1 MKILNL
7 PQGSA
12 QWHAHRSTRCN
23 ASDAPAML
31 GESPHMT
38 RDELLRRM
46 KTGVSAEIDAATQ
59 GRFDNGHAVEALL
72 RKVAEDMLGEPLH
85 AFVGIPDD
93 PESLLSASYDGCTFV
108 GDTTAESKL
117 LNARLRAAFA
127 DMEYIAPEHRE
138 RLAALKC
145 LPIDYRIQVEQQMR
159 VAGAERSLFLAGEL
173 RDDGTLGDVFSCW
186 CYPDDSLWKRIV
198 EGWYQFLDDLASY
211 EPRAA
216 VEKAVAAPVEALPAI
231 SARIEG
237 SLAIHSNLDVFG
249 AALRTYIDR
258 IPAKPST
265 DQEFA
270 DCDAACKALKRAEEA
285 LDGAEANALG
295 QVQSVEQ
302 LTRTIAD
309 LRNVARTARL
319 ASEKVVKA
327 RKDQIRV
334 EECQR
339 GRRALDDHVRGLTQQ
354 IGAPY
359 MPEIVADF
367 GAAISGLKSLDSLRA
382 KVDQLLADK
391 KIEANEIAGRI
402 TLNLR
407 TMKSHGDYDFLFSDL
422 KSIVTKQP
430 DDFQA
435 LVQSR
440 VLAHQAEEKR
450 RAEAAAE
457 KERERIRAEE
467 LVKLQREQQE
477 LDRETARRT
486 AAMAI
491 AAATP
496 APAPIAA
503 PAVSQKPE
511 AANSPTVVPITR
523 GNATLKIGDIQEAF
537 GLPITAAFIESTLK
551 IAPAK
556 RENRAVW
563 FYDTDFDRIRQAL
576 MFHIERAPAPKQLE
590 AA

>member
-1 MKILNL
+1 MRILRL
-7 PQGSA
+7 TQGSPE
-12 QWHAHRSTRCN
+12 WHQHRATRFN

-38 RDELLRRM
+38 RDELLQRM
-46 KTGVSAEIDAATQ
+46 VTGLSPDVDGATQ
-59 GRFDNGHAVEALL
+59 RRFDDGHAVEALL
-72 RKVAEDMLGEPLH
+72 RPMAEKMLGEPLH
-85 AFVGIPDD
+85 AFVAVPDD
-93 PESLLSASYDGCTFV
+93 ESSNLSASYDGCTFV

-127 DMEYIAPEHRE
+127 DMETIAPEHRE
-138 RLAALKC
+138 RAAAKS
-145 LPIDYRIQVEQQMR
+145 LPIDYRIQMEQQVR
-159 VAGAERSLFLAGEL
+159 IAGAERSLFLTGEL

-186 CYPDDSLWKRIV
+186 YYPDDALWARIQA
-198 EGWYQFLDDLASY
+198 GWAQFAEDRKTYVAR
-211 EPRAA
+211 EVAPK
-216 VEKAVAAPVEALPAI
+216 VTAAPLEALPAI

-249 AALRTYIDR
+249 KALRTYIDR

-339 GRRALDDHVRGLTQQ
+339 GRRALDEHIRGLIQQ

-391 KIEANEIAGRI
+391 KIDANEIAGRI

-422 KSIVTKQP
+422 KSIITKQP

-467 LVKLQREQQE
+467 LAKLQREQKE
-477 LDRETARRT
+477 LDRETARQT

-496 APAPIAA
+496 APAPIAP

-576 MFHIERAPAPKQLE
+576 MFHIERAPAPKQMEE